1 MTSFWSL
8 LRHNRNYRYLWGGQ
22 VVSEIGDHFNSI
34 AVLSLAYDLTQS
46 GAVIGGIM
54 ISRTLPSILAAP
66 VAGVVLDR
74 MDRRRIMMASDWI
87 RAVVAILFVLVL
99 THKQQWLL
107 YLLSGLLTFASPF
120 FTSGRSAVLP
130 RITSKEELHTAN
142 AVTQTTGWLTLTF
155 GTMLGGV
162 STMQFGYEWAFVA
175 NAMSFVFSGFAV
187 WKLASA
193 RGFRAEREEVEAHK
207 SQRGQFWSDFSESVH
222 YIRSTPLILAILLAG
237 VGWSTGGGAAQIL
250 FTLFG
255 KGVYHAGSAGIGLI
269 WGFAGIGLVLGG
281 IVGHQLG
288 ARLSYRGYLHAV
300 WINFLI
306 HGLAYV
312 GFSQAN
318 LLAGIT
324 FIALSRMAMG
334 TNNVQN
340 RTMLL
345 VHVPDRLRGRV
356 FSMSEAMTNATMM
369 VSMSL
374 ASIATISHGPRE
386 IGFVAGL
393 LSTSTALP
401 WAWATFTNKLPE
413 PRREVVDEEPEE
425 IGPTVA

>member
-8 LRHNRNYRYLWGGQ
+8 LRYNRNYRYLWSGQ

-34 AVLSLAYDLTQS
+34 AVLSLAYDLTGS
-46 GAVIGGIM
+46 GAVIGGVM
-54 ISRTLPSILAAP
+54 IARTLPAILAAP

-74 MDRRRIMMASDWI
+74 MDRRRIMLASDFCRGI
-87 RAVVAILFVLVL
+87 IAILFVLVL

-107 YLLSGLLTFASPF
+107 YLLSGMLTFASPF

-130 RITSKEELHTAN
+130 RIANADELHSAN

-155 GTMLGGV
+155 GTMLGGL

-187 WKLASA
+187 WKLASPH
-193 RGFRAEREEVEAHK
+193 GFRAERDEIEAHR
-207 SQRGQFWSDFSESVH
+207 SERGQFFADIRESISW
-222 YIRSTPLILAILLAG
+222 IRHTPLILAILLAG

-255 KGVYHAGSAGIGLI
+255 KGVYNAGAAGIGLI

-281 IVGHQLG
+281 IAGHQLG
-288 ARLSYRGYLHAV
+288 KRLSYEGYLHTV
-300 WINFLI
+300 WIQFLI

-312 GFSQAN
+312 GFSQAG
-318 LLAGIT
+318 LGGGIF
-324 FIALSRMAMG
+324 FIALSRLAMG
-334 TNNVQN
+334 STNVQN

-345 VHVPDRLRGRV
+345 VHVPDRMRGRV
-356 FSMSEAMTNATMM
+356 FSIAEAMNNATMM
-369 VSMSL
+369 ISMSA
-374 ASIATISHGPRE
+374 ASMATLSHGPRD

-393 LSTSTALP
+393 FSTSTALP
-401 WAWATFTNKLPE
+401 WAWATFRKKLPE
-413 PRREVVDEEPEE
+413 PRRQIVAEAPEE
-425 IGPTVA
+425 LGPTVA

>member
-8 LRHNRNYRYLWGGQ
+8 IRSNRNYRWLWGGQ

-46 GAVIGGIM
+46 GAVVGGIM
-54 ISRTLPSILAAP
+54 IARTLPSILAAP

-74 MDRRRIMMASDWI
+74 MDRRKIMFWSDVV
-87 RAVVAILFVLVL
+87 RAVFALMFVLVL
-99 THKQQWLL
+99 THRQDWLL
-107 YLLSGLLTFASPF
+107 YLLSGLVTFAAPF

-130 RITSKEELHTAN
+130 RITEPHELHTAN
-142 AVTQTTGWLTLTF
+142 ATTQTTSWLTLTF
-155 GTMLGGV
+155 GTMLGGI
-162 STMQFGYEWAFVA
+162 STMHFGYEWAFVA
-175 NAMSFVFSGFAV
+175 NALSFVASGFAV
-187 WKLASA
+187 WKLRSP
-193 RGFRAEREEVEAHK
+193 RGFFAERAEIEAHAAR
-207 SQRGQFWSDFSESVH
+207 RGHFWTDFSESLR
-222 YIRSTPLILAILLAG
+222 YIRRTPLIFAILLAG

-255 KGVYHAGSAGIGLI
+255 KAVYNRGAAGIGLI
-269 WGFAGIGLVLGG
+269 WGFAGVGLVIGG

-288 ARLSYRGYLHAV
+288 RRLKYRQYLHAV
-300 WINFLI
+300 WIQFLV

-312 GFSQAN
+312 AFSQAD
-318 LLAGIT
+318 LFGGIC
-324 FIALSRMAMG
+324 FIALSRIAMG
-334 TNNVQN
+334 STNVQN

-345 VHVPDRLRGRV
+345 THTPDIMRGRV
-356 FSMSEAMTNATMM
+356 FSTAEAMNNATMM

-374 ASIATISHGPRE
+374 ASMATIHYGPRD

-401 WAWATFTNKLPE
+401 WAWATFANKLPE
-413 PRREVVDEEPEE
+413 PRRQAVPDTGEELASH
-425 IGPTVA
+425 TS